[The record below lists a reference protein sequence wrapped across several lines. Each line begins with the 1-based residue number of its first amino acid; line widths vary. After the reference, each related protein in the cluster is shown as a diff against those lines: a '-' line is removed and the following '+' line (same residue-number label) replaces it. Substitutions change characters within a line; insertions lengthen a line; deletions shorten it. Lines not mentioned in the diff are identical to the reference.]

1 MEAPRRIKKTWQ
13 IGVIVSISLGVLA
26 IIPALI
32 SRQAFWPWV
41 LFIPVTLWIIGVAIY
56 GIGRRLTGRPLR
68 EPRIR

>member
-1 MEAPRRIKKTWQ
+1 MEVPRRIKKTWQ

-41 LFIPVTLWIIGVAIY
+41 PFTSVILWIIGVVIY
-56 GIGRRLTGRPLR
+56 GVGRRLTGRPLR